1 MRLLA
6 ALPLKG
12 TQAVSPHSVAS
23 ALTLLA
29 LGAGGRTLEELLRVL
44 AVGSDP
50 EELRDLAERL
60 RAVPLQ
66 SRPDILQAGSALWPD
81 RRLLLRESFVS
92 AARELLGTEV
102 SAVDLADRPAVSER
116 VNRWVQGATNGEIG
130 SIITPEMVP
139 EPPGLLLSTAFYFR
153 GVWVDEFDP
162 AETERAPF
170 HAPGGDVSIN
180 LMTRS
185 LTTWYG
191 ESSSMQAI
199 DLSYMGGCGLLVVLP
214 TQRSSLRQTLLQLS
228 APGAIDRLVD
238 GMNTRPCLLW
248 LPRLAIDPGT
258 FGLSEHLR
266 DLGATSIFT
275 PRADF
280 GHLSTLRTWV
290 DGIAHRARLRLDE
303 HGTVAAA
310 ATTGEIAAFIQ
321 RSPPPPEMRVD
332 RPISDADPP
341 APYWR
346 DPVRG
351 DGDDTFRR
359 VVAVGITGP
368 AQATATGPSATGP
381 RHGRRCGLRQWPRR
395 SATGRAARRRRRRPR
410 RHSSSSS
417 RRARRCRGR

>member
-1 MRLLA
+1 MLTSFAMRLLA

-50 EELRDLAERL
+50 EDLRDLAERL

-185 LTTWYG
+185 LPTWYG

-214 TQRSSLRQTLLQLS
+214 AARSSLRQTLLQLS
-228 APGAIDRLVD
+228 APGAFDRLVD
-238 GMNTRPCLLW
+238 GMQTRPCSLW
-248 LPRLAIDPGT
+248 LPRLAIDSGT
-258 FGLSEHLR
+258 FSLSEQLR
-266 DLGATSIFT
+266 DLGATSMFT
-275 PRADF
+275 PHAHF
-280 GHLSTLRTWV
+280 GGMTTLQTWV
-290 DGIAHRARLRLDE
+290 DAVVHRATISLDE
-303 HGTVAAA
+303 TGTVAAA
-310 ATTGEIAAFIQ
+310 ATATMMLGASLH
-321 RSPPPPEMRVD
+321 RPRPPAEVRVD
-332 RPISDADPP
+332 RPFLMLI
-341 APYWR
+341 R
-346 DPVRG
+346 L
-351 DGDDTFRR
+351 RR
-359 VVAVGITGP
+359 TGEILFG
-368 AQATATGPSATGP
+368 ATVTTPSAA
-381 RHGRRCGLRQWPRR
+381 
-395 SATGRAARRRRRRPR
+395 S
-410 RHSSSSS
+410 
-417 RRARRCRGR
+417 